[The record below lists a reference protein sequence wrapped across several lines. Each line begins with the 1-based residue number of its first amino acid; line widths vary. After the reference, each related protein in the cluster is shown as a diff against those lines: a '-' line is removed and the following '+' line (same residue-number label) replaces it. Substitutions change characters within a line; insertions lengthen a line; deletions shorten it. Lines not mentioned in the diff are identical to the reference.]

1 MRDSYDFLDRLDLD
15 ENADAR
21 AIRRAYA
28 RELKLI
34 DQEREA
40 ARFQDLRAAYET
52 ALRWADHQAREH
64 AAQEHQRAEALPV
77 APSVDADV
85 GVVNIDADATLVN
98 ADGGM
103 ADADGALVAAGAD
116 AGGAPLPAPAQT
128 RERLALEDPQLLAS
142 RAFDAFVAASVAL
155 TQGRMRNDVAL
166 WQDALRR
173 RLDDD
178 DLLNLSARLMF
189 EGRVAHLLSSGWKVG
204 HETLFAAAC
213 EVFQWTRDQRRLQQF
228 GYVGAIVN
236 AAVEERRMFD
246 TQAAP
251 ERDTGQ
257 RILARLR
264 KDADP
269 DPDQLQR
276 DMFYLQRMLA
286 RFPHYLKLVASA
298 DAVQRWQALYVD
310 TPQARRGAAF
320 TVDDAPP
327 ASQPAL
333 GANASF
339 ASKVAAAIVLLVVLI
354 VALNWSVGRP
364 HGERPTPPRAPQVS
378 GADRAWPK
386 LPSLIAPTPDYAPLL
401 TRLTRQDNK
410 TPALAQRRD
419 LSRAQLDA
427 IGARIRY
434 LPLPGAPPGE
444 RRVDLDIRLD
454 LDGNVSGVVKKKASM
469 DIDYD
474 TAVEAAIRKSAPFPA
489 ATPRHFA
496 MWFSVAP
503 AN

>member
-1 MRDSYDFLDRLDLD
+1 MRDSYDFLERLDLGED
-15 ENADAR
+15 ADAR

-64 AAQEHQRAEALPV
+64 AAAESERAGAPASAPLADAEADAAMPV
-77 APSVDADV
+77 P
-85 GVVNIDADATLVN
+85 T
-98 ADGGM
+98 
-103 ADADGALVAAGAD
+103 
-116 AGGAPLPAPAQT
+116 PAPVHT
-128 RERLALEDPQLLAS
+128 RDRLALEDPHLLAS
-142 RAFDAFVAASVAL
+142 RAFDAFVAASATL
-155 TQGRMRNDVAL
+155 AQGRMRHDVAL

-178 DLLNLSARLMF
+178 DLFNLSARLMF

-264 KDADP
+264 KDSDP

-276 DMFYLQRMLA
+276 DMFYLQRMRA
-286 RFPHYLKLVASA
+286 RFPHYLNIVTSA
-298 DAVQRWQALYVD
+298 DAVQRWQELYAD

-320 TVDDAPP
+320 LVDDTPP
-327 ASQPAL
+327 ASAPAL

-339 ASKVAAAIVLLVVLI
+339 ATKMAAAIVLLVVLI